1 MIRRGQLSIF
11 VIVVLVIVGI
21 VGVFFAFSGETS
33 VFEESY
39 PENVER
45 VYSLVENCLEDSGRQ
60 ALEKLGGQGGET
72 FRTILAVEGN
82 EFVPIYFLSSPLL
95 RLNSDMGDLEFGLA
109 LESTRIFEGCIE
121 SIEANFPEN
130 LDFDLSEGF
139 SFVSEVN
146 EDHVEFKIDGNVI
159 VSDGEI
165 FFEREGINVDID
177 SYIINMVK
185 ARDEF
190 LEASGDQVG
199 INLELV
205 ADLADKYNFDFRMVA
220 DEDINILI
228 IEDSLEGNVPRNFTF
243 GVVNE

>member
-1 MIRRGQLSIF
+1 
-11 VIVVLVIVGI
+11 
-21 VGVFFAFSGETS
+21 
-33 VFEESY
+33 
-39 PENVER
+39 
-45 VYSLVENCLEDSGRQ
+45 
-60 ALEKLGGQGGET
+60 
-72 FRTILAVEGN
+72 
-82 EFVPIYFLSSPLL
+82 
-95 RLNSDMGDLEFGLA
+95 
-109 LESTRIFEGCIE
+109 
-121 SIEANFPEN
+121 
-130 LDFDLSEGF
+130 DLSEGF